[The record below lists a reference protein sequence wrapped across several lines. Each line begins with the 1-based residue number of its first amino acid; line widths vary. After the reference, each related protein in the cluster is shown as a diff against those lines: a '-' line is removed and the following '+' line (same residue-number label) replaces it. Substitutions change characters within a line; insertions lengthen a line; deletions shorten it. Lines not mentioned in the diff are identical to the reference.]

1 MSEVPDPLAELIG
14 SSRSIAEVRATIRRL
29 VALGVERP
37 HVLLEGEAGSGKSL
51 VASLL
56 CRLGRPEAPIGV
68 VDCASTPSGLVAEL
82 LFGAPVERGRPWFRP
97 RVLELATG
105 GTVVLEEV
113 CQLPDAAQAMFRKV
127 LDRAQQSGRT
137 WLIFTSNTD
146 MDELVRHRRFGEDL
160 FQRIAGVRI
169 KLAPL
174 RERGNDVVDLAN
186 WLLPRICT
194 QQHRLPMSLAPEVG
208 PRLRSYSWPG
218 NVRELI
224 HRLTRMAIVSTGS
237 IISTDDL
244 DLPTGLPHD

>member
-97 RVLELATG
+97 GVLELATG

-113 CQLPDAAQAMFRKV
+113 CQLPDAAQAMFP
-127 LDRAQQSGRT
+127 
-137 WLIFTSNTD
+137 NTD

-244 DLPTGLPHD
+244 DLPTGLPRD